1 MTANDRTPGRL
12 SGWERLGIGLVVA
25 AIVVGFVWLLLQPAL
40 LGSLLGDPAK
50 EVLAIDNRTDQRLL
64 VYHVYFDGSEHPTE
78 LVPPIPPRSRIETG
92 LPCGAGELAAR
103 TRDGE
108 LVARRGPFDECNLE
122 DWIIGPGG

>member
-50 EVLAIDNRTDQRLL
+50 EVLG
-64 VYHVYFDGSEHPTE
+64 H
-78 LVPPIPPRSRIETG
+78 
-92 LPCGAGELAAR
+92 
-103 TRDGE
+103 
-108 LVARRGPFDECNLE
+108 
-122 DWIIGPGG
+122 